1 MVGKG
6 RETEENKNIIT
17 DFFYNR
23 VNNTDYL
30 ELLLPTCL
38 CFTELLSIFWCLY
51 LKDSTGI
58 REKTT
63 RS

>member
-6 RETEENKNIIT
+6 RETEENENIIT

-38 CFTELLSIFWCLY
+38 CFTELLSILY
-51 LKDSTGI
+51 SGAYI
-58 REKTT
+58 
-63 RS
+63 